1 MGVTRDLLNAIREFK
16 NSFSS
21 KEDTMTDEEI
31 SKDLMAIEAEQKK
44 LREESENV
52 ENIHEQTRTG
62 GHGIHLKGRPKV
74 KEREE
79 NKTRPPR
86 PVKGKKIEKEEQER

>member
-31 SKDLMAIEAEQKK
+31 SKDLMAIEEEQKK
-44 LREESENV
+44 VRKESENV
-52 ENIHEQTRTG
+52 VNIHEQTRTG
-62 GHGIHLKGRPKV
+62 GHGIYLKGRT

-79 NKTRPPR
+79 KKTRPPR

>member
-31 SKDLMAIEAEQKK
+31 SKDLMAIEEEQKK
-44 LREESENV
+44 VR
-52 ENIHEQTRTG
+52 
-62 GHGIHLKGRPKV
+62 K
-74 KEREE
+74 
-79 NKTRPPR
+79 
-86 PVKGKKIEKEEQER
+86 